1 MTPAL
6 QPFLFDECLV
16 RVIADEHGA
25 PWFVAK
31 DVCGALGITW
41 KGAETLVRI
50 PDAWKGVRKFRTPS
64 AGDRGGG
71 EQDLVILSEPALYKL
86 AFRSHKAEADRFTN
100 WVASDVLPAIRRTGR
115 YEAAE
120 AADTPALPVRD
131 PDMSG
136 TAGAL
141 ALVRTCERLWGRAE
155 ARALWAQLG
164 LPVPEVPAR
173 PGRAAPGRAAMP
185 ASAWE
190 TRAHDGRI
198 AAAFLAACT
207 RPDPDGSIASSVL
220 FQAFGRWSRGQDIGR
235 WDTRRF
241 AAALTGLGYRKYKKD
256 VVLWL
261 GFALAGPAA

>member
-1 MTPAL
+1 MTAPI
-6 QPFLFDECLV
+6 QSFSFDDLPV
-16 RVIADEHGA
+16 RVLERSGA
-25 PWFVAK
+25 PWFVGN
-31 DVCGALGITW
+31 DVCGVLSISDARQAIDRLDDDERGVCTVPTPGGPQEMRCISESGLWALVLTS
-41 KGAETLVRI
+41 R
-50 PDAWKGVRKFRTPS
+50 
-64 AGDRGGG
+64 
-71 EQDLVILSEPALYKL
+71 KL
-86 AFRSHKAEADRFTN
+86 AAKRFRKWVTAE
-100 WVASDVLPAIRRTGR
+100 VLPAIRRTGR
-115 YEAAE
+115 YEASGQPRKWSGTSGPFAS
-120 AADTPALPVRD
+120 D
-131 PDMSG
+131 PDMNG

-141 ALVRTCERLWGRAE
+141 ALVQTCERLWGRAE

-173 PGRAAPGRAAMP
+173 PGRAAPGRAPVP

-207 RPDPDGSIASSVL
+207 RPDPDGSVASSVL

-261 GFALAGPAA
+261 GFTLAGPAA